1 MTKLPEDLPECM
13 VFLLGKAYQ
22 KAHGDFKKRLKP
34 YGLTN
39 MQHLVLEGLWYKEGM
54 TAAELGKL
62 LILDKATLS
71 GVLERMADT
80 GWIERHP
87 LLSWW
92 QTRPWL
98 STWIYPSS
106 KANRHKKKLIEARKK
121 ANTTILKNFTM
132 EEQVLLKRLL
142 RDLI

>member
-1 MTKLPEDLPECM
+1 MTKIPEDSPDCT

-22 KAHGDFKKRLKP
+22 KAHGDFKRRLKP

-39 MQHLVLEGLWYKEGM
+39 MQHLVLEGLWYRDGV
-54 TAAELGKL
+54 TASELGKS

-71 GVLERMADT
+71 GVLDRMVDA
-80 GWIERHP
+80 GWIIKQQDAEDLRVNRLFPSARANEMKER
-87 LLSWW
+87 
-92 QTRPWL
+92 
-98 STWIYPSS
+98 
-106 KANRHKKKLIEARKK
+106 LIGERKK
-121 ANTTILKNFTM
+121 ANDALLEDFTL

>member
-1 MTKLPEDLPECM
+1 MTRLPEDLPECM

-71 GVLERMADT
+71 GVLERLADT
-80 GWIERHP
+80 GWIIKRTDP
-87 LLSWW
+87 GDGRVQRLYTSD
-92 QTRPWL
+92 Q
-98 STWIYPSS
+98 
-106 KANRHKKKLIEARKK
+106 ANQLKDKLIEERKK
-121 ANTTILKNFTM
+121 ANKTILKKFTL

>member
-1 MTKLPEDLPECM
+1 MAKIPEDLPDCT

-39 MQHLVLEGLWYKEGM
+39 MQHLVLEGLWYREGL
-54 TAAELGKL
+54 TASELGKS

-71 GVLERMADT
+71 GVLDRMVDA
-80 GWIERHP
+80 GWIKKKQDTEDLRVYRLFPSAKANEMKERLIEERKRANED
-87 LLSWW
+87 LLSD
-92 QTRPWL
+92 
-98 STWIYPSS
+98 
-106 KANRHKKKLIEARKK
+106 
-121 ANTTILKNFTM
+121 FTM

-142 RDLI
+142 KDLL